1 MEMHM
6 NYLKIRPVISI
17 FYTAFNNFMQRFY
30 YFSSIMFLSSYSPKK
45 FDSIYDYYMSIYAL
59 KTIDNDYSAFTFP
72 IRERIRFTITVF
84 ITFYYST
91 LAFEFIDYPESIR
104 FIVGDVFVILVNIS
118 EIAIIH
124 LSFLLIFCIIMLW
137 FTSYYTYNCR
147 KSLEFRTMIQCWNEI
162 DHNNRILFT
171 IPRKFS
177 EYSLSTLILFDYGR
191 LIIRKNFS
199 NYKYS
204 FIYLNQYAQPCHLL
218 LSFCIQFFKF
228 NNISLRTRQIWQIIC
243 QTICFHLY
251 CISINL
257 FIIFYMPIFLGCF
270 TFISL
275 MKISKQLIRDIDNC
289 LAIYQSN
296 IIRSRSLIKI
306 VQQNRI
312 ETRLIHSFSLYTRL
326 IVLIECIQ
334 KYASKLILLALITGF
349 ISSQF
354 TLHLINQMTNGQFFF
369 LIMLYYMLI
378 VEYSVLILLMFIIS
392 KFNQQMNQIQSSLQK
407 TAIVMND
414 GDNGTINFKLQIMNF
429 YERIIHH
436 KTPWGMRIGPTAV
449 LTKFVFIKLIIFYGR
464 FTMLSSKLFV

>member
-1 MEMHM
+1 M
-6 NYLKIRPVISI
+6 
-17 FYTAFNNFMQRFY
+17 AFNNFMQRLY
-30 YFSSIMFLSSYSPKK
+30 YFSSILLLSSYSPKK
-45 FDSIYDYYMSIYAL
+45 FYSIYDYYMSIYTL
-59 KTIDNDYSAFTFP
+59 KTIDNDYNEFKFP
-72 IRERIRFTITVF
+72 IKEKIRFTITVI

-104 FIVGDVFVILVNIS
+104 FIVGDVFIVLDDIS
-118 EIAIIH
+118 KMSIIH
-124 LSFLLIFCIIMLW
+124 VSFLIIFCMTMLW
-137 FTSYYTYNCR
+137 FTLYYTYDFR

-177 EYSLSTLILFDYGR
+177 EYSLSTLILLDYGR

-204 FIYLNQYAQPCHLL
+204 FIYLNQYSQSCHCKFLFYFFL
-218 LSFCIQFFKF
+218 VYCFNHQLIFFVFFFTVLFAFYMQIFKF
-228 NNISLRTRQIWQIIC
+228 GIFIRTRQIWQIIC
-243 QTICFHLY
+243 RTICFQFY
-251 CISINL
+251 FISMNL

-289 LAIYQSN
+289 LAIYQLN
-296 IIRSRSLIKI
+296 IIRSRSKSANKI

-312 ETRLIHSFSLYTRL
+312 ETRLIYSFSLYTRL

-392 KFNQQMNQIQSSLQK
+392 KFNQQLNQIQSSLQK

-414 GDNGTINFKLQIMNF
+414 GDNGRINFKLQIMNF

-449 LTKFVFIKLIIFYGR
+449 LTKFVFIKVN
-464 FTMLSSKLFV
+464 K

>member
-1 MEMHM
+1 MHM
-6 NYLKIRPVISI
+6 NYLTIHSVISI
-17 FYTAFNNFMQRFY
+17 FNMAFNNFMQRLY
-30 YFSSIMFLSSYSPKK
+30 YFSSILFLSSYSPKK
-45 FDSIYDYYMSIYAL
+45 FYSIYDYYMSIYTL
-59 KTIDNDYSAFTFP
+59 KTIDNDYNEFTFP
-72 IRERIRFTITVF
+72 IKEKIRFTITVI

-104 FIVGDVFVILVNIS
+104 FIVGDVFIVLDDIS
-118 EIAIIH
+118 KMSIIH
-124 LSFLLIFCIIMLW
+124 VSFLIIFCMTMLW
-137 FTSYYTYNCR
+137 FTLYYTYDCR
-147 KSLEFRTMIQCWNEI
+147 KSLEFRTMIQ
-162 DHNNRILFT
+162 
-171 IPRKFS
+171 
-177 EYSLSTLILFDYGR
+177 YYGR

-204 FIYLNQYAQPCHLL
+204 FIYLNQYSQSCHFL
-218 LSFCIQFFKF
+218 FAFYMQIFKF
-228 NNISLRTRQIWQIIC
+228 GIFIRTRQIWQIIC
-243 QTICFHLY
+243 RTICFQFY
-251 CISINL
+251 FISMNL

-312 ETRLIHSFSLYTRL
+312 ETRLIYSFSLYTRL

-354 TLHLINQMTNGQFFF
+354 TLHLINQMTN
-369 LIMLYYMLI
+369 
-378 VEYSVLILLMFIIS
+378 VIIA
-392 KFNQQMNQIQSSLQK
+392 K

>member
-1 MEMHM
+1 M
-6 NYLKIRPVISI
+6 
-17 FYTAFNNFMQRFY
+17 
-30 YFSSIMFLSSYSPKK
+30 FSSFWMILAKCPSY
-45 FDSIYDYYMSIYAL
+45 I
-59 KTIDNDYSAFTFP
+59 
-72 IRERIRFTITVF
+72 
-84 ITFYYST
+84 
-91 LAFEFIDYPESIR
+91 
-104 FIVGDVFVILVNIS
+104 
-118 EIAIIH
+118 
-124 LSFLLIFCIIMLW
+124 
-137 FTSYYTYNCR
+137 

-162 DHNNRILFT
+162 DNNNRILFT

-177 EYSLSTLILFDYGR
+177 EYSLSTLILLDYGR

-204 FIYLNQYAQPCHLL
+204 FIYLNQYSQSCHFL
-218 LSFCIQFFKF
+218 FAFYMQIFKF
-228 NNISLRTRQIWQIIC
+228 GIFIRTRQIWQIIC
-243 QTICFHLY
+243 RTICFQFY
-251 CISINL
+251 FISMNL

-275 MKISKQLIRDIDNC
+275 MKISKQLIRAIDNC
-289 LAIYQSN
+289 LAIYQLN
-296 IIRSRSLIKI
+296 IIRSRSKSANKI

-312 ETRLIHSFSLYTRL
+312 ETRLIYSFSLYTRL

-369 LIMLYYMLI
+369 LILLYYMLI

-392 KFNQQMNQIQSSLQK
+392 KFNQQLNQIQSSLQT

-414 GDNGTINFKLQIMNF
+414 GDNGRINFKLQIMNF
-429 YERIIHH
+429 YERIISG
-436 KTPWGMRIGPTAV
+436 KKQWGMHIGPLAV

-464 FTMLSSKLFV
+464 FTMLSSKLFA